1 MPALR
6 DKAHRGILCK
16 FGTKTSAI
24 EAAFARFLQ
33 LSSSRPEPAVQSVR
47 SVMESG
53 MDRPSQHKSY
63 PAGSLSSSQ
72 PGGHPFWVI
81 TLAFGLIGGD
91 ASRVEGVD
99 RVKGTIVY
107 KN

>member
-1 MPALR
+1 MLALR
-6 DKAHRGILCK
+6 DKAHHGILCK

-33 LSSSRPEPAVQSVR
+33 LSSSRPELAVR